1 MKKRLYILL
10 LATFFIS
17 TQAFAQFYT
26 GGDDDGRLKWKQ
38 FTSENYRFIY
48 PEGLDSLAR
57 VFATDLERY
66 RVPLSGTSG
75 FLANQSYKKKMP
87 VILHRDMAE
96 LNGEVAWTPRR
107 MEIYTVPNAFAPEA
121 MTWDAALA
129 VHEGRHVAQMQ
140 FSRHGKFAPLSYFT
154 GELGSGALAA
164 IYCGLGFYEGDAVNT
179 ETNLLFG
186 RGKNADFLNYYKVAF
201 DAGDLRDVYQWRY
214 GSFNKYTPDYYRA
227 GYLFFSGM
235 QEIYDVPD
243 FTKRYF
249 DKLFEP
255 KKLYF
260 PFFVLS
266 KTTRDITGK
275 NFRQTF
281 ADISLYYRDKWAE
294 ENEAR
299 GPYMPSEQVSATPK
313 VYTSFSDN
321 FFAQGQL
328 HSLTYSLVSCTTLD
342 GRPFSARTSRLTY
355 SPASGKTYWSEIIPD
370 KRWNLK
376 QTSVIHSMEPGSKSM
391 VTLTSG
397 SRHYNPSP
405 SEDGK
410 RLSVTE
416 YPYDGGSRL
425 LVLDAETGA
434 EISSISAPDGFQ
446 IIESSWVDDKIYVSG
461 LTDDGIGIYLADEN
475 FEPVLHPTQAKIKQL
490 WSDGGCLYFTS
501 DRTSVNELY
510 ELDPASGKTLQLTRT
525 KFGASDFAINDGY
538 LYYTSPTTEGNLVF
552 RTANED
558 LPVSDVDFSDFYSP
572 SERTLPQDD
581 VELSEAEDYGKMRHL
596 MHFHS
601 FLPLYLDVDEI
612 QEMSFENVFQV
623 AGLGASAYF
632 QNDLGT
638 MSGSI
643 GVGVYP
649 QPGAF
654 ARMTYSGLYP
664 VIDVEYRYIDK
675 KNSISLNSYIPF
687 NFSSGGWSRGFV
699 PKVLASWDEA
709 KGFRAGVAVRGYSMR
724 PVAVDGIYPHLGIGA
739 ELGAIAGDK
748 RIYGF
753 LYGYLPG
760 ILPQHG
766 IRLSTIVQKW
776 EPTIKYSSDGKKI
789 VVQHPT
795 ASFTADYAMPFLP
808 LNWSGLS
815 PAAYFRN
822 LELTLHGE
830 YNTLRHYKAGG
841 SIVARLENIL
851 WIPYT
856 TRVGVA
862 AYDAD
867 GKFEM
872 NLVLN
877 IDL

>member
-66 RVPLSGTSG
+66 RVPLSETSG

-87 VILHRDMAE
+87 VILHRDMAVQ
-96 LNGEVAWTPRR
+96 NGEVVWTPRR

-121 MTWDAALA
+121 MTWNTELAA
-129 VHEGRHVAQMQ
+129 HEGRHVAQLQ
-140 FSRHGKFAPLSYFT
+140 FSRHGKFAPLGYIT
-154 GELGSGALAA
+154 GELASGALFA
-164 IYCGLGFYEGDAVNT
+164 IYCGQAFYEGDAVNT

-186 RGKNADFLNYYKVAF
+186 RGKTADFLNYYKVAF

-235 QEIYDVPD
+235 QEIYNAPD

-249 DKLFEP
+249 DKLFET

-260 PFFVLS
+260 PFFILN
-266 KTTRDITGK
+266 KTTKGITGK

-281 ADISLYYRDKWAE
+281 TDISRYYKDKWAE
-294 ENEAR
+294 ENDAR
-299 GPYMPSEQVSATPK
+299 GPYMPSEQVSATPN
-313 VYTSFSDN
+313 VYTFFSDN
-321 FFAQGQL
+321 FFADGQL
-328 HSLTYSLVSCTTLD
+328 HNLTYSLDSRATLD
-342 GRPFSARTSRLTY
+342 GKPFSANTSRLAY

-376 QTSVIHSMEPGSKSM
+376 QTSVIRAMEPGAKSII
-391 VTLTSG
+391 TLTSG
-397 SRHYNPSP
+397 CRHYNPSP

-410 RLSVTE
+410 LLSVTE
-416 YPYDGGSRL
+416 YPYEGGSRL
-425 LVLDAETGA
+425 LVLDAETGT
-434 EISSISAPDGFQ
+434 EICSISAPDGFQ
-446 IIESSWVDDKIYVSG
+446 IVESAWIDDKIYVIG
-461 LTDDGIGIYLADEN
+461 LTDDGVGIYLSGEN
-475 FEPVLHPTQAKIKQL
+475 FEPVLRPTQAKIKHL
-490 WSDGGCLYFTS
+490 WSNGGCLYFTS

-510 ELDPASGKTLQLTRT
+510 KLDPSSGETRQLTHT

-538 LYYTSPTTEGNLVF
+538 LYYTSPIAEGNLVF
-552 RTANED
+552 RTSTED
-558 LPVSDVDFSDFYSP
+558 LPVRAVDFNDYYSP
-572 SERTLPQDD
+572 SERTLPQDN
-581 VELSEAEDYGKMRHL
+581 VELSEAENYSKMRHL

-601 FLPLYLDVDEI
+601 YLPLFVDI
-612 QEMSFENVFQV
+612 DKIREMSFENVFQV

-638 MSGSI
+638 MSGSV

-649 QPGAF
+649 QLGAF

-664 VIDVEYRYIDK
+664 VIDAEYKYIDK
-675 KNSISLNSYIPF
+675 KNSVSLDSYIPL
-687 NFSSGGWSRGFV
+687 NFSSGGWNRGFI
-699 PKVLASWDEA
+699 PKVLASWDEIT
-709 KGFRAGVAVRGYSMR
+709 GFRAGATLRGYIMR
-724 PVAVDGIYPHLGIGA
+724 PVAADGIYPHLGIGA

-748 RIYGF
+748 RIYGY

-760 ILPQHG
+760 ILPKHG
-766 IRLSTIVQKW
+766 IRLSTTIQKW
-776 EPTIKYSSDGKKI
+776 ESQIKYSDEGKKNI
-789 VVQHPT
+789 VKHPT
-795 ASFTADYAMPFLP
+795 ASFSADYAMPILP
-808 LNWSGLS
+808 LNWSGIS
-815 PAAYFRN
+815 PVAYFRN
-822 LELTLHGE
+822 LELTIHGE

-841 SIVARLENIL
+841 SLVARLENIL